1 MPRKTSR
8 EDLMT
13 AATDVFFEKGFHNAL
28 VSEIVAAAGVSQGT
42 FYQYFPSKETAFIEI
57 VNQIADELRA
67 VVASVYP
74 ETMESAEQYQRDFGA
89 AYRVGFQLVAD
100 RRRAAALLLQQAP
113 LVGGEAA
120 KTRRSLIDEMDAM
133 TQIYLTQGIEKGFL
147 RTFDV
152 PIISRAV
159 IGLLM
164 HTFSRTIIEEG
175 QTENLDV
182 VAEEILRFELTGT
195 TAE

>member
-28 VSEIVAAAGVSQGT
+28 VSEIVAAADVSQGT
-42 FYQYFPSKETAFIEI
+42 FYQYFASKETAFIEI

-120 KTRRSLIDEMDAM
+120 KTRRSLIDEMEAI

-175 QTENLDV
+175 QTENLDA